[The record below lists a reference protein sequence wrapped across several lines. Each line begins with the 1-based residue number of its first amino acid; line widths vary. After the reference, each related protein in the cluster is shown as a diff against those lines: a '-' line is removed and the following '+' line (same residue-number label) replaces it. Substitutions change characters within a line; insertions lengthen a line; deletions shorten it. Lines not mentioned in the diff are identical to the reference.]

1 MKRLEPL
8 RRKFKKDDQF
18 FKEYN
23 NFMEELMQKR
33 YARKCDGKGPDSKT
47 WYVPHQGVLNHKI

>member
-1 MKRLEPL
+1 MKRLEYL
-8 RRKFKKDDQF
+8 RRKLENDDQF

-23 NFMEELMQKR
+23 DFMKELMEN
-33 YARKCDGKGPDSKT
+33 CPVGKGPDSKT